1 MEQDILTGRTTNRW
15 TFIGQTTTNVVLSF
29 ATGIAFSTP
38 FVVTRQPK
46 QRCGGGPAL
55 RVLSI
60 GETDLDSADTVF
72 GAIKQARRTYS
83 GPSAAAGMTAGAY
96 LASLRQ
102 GRRVSDARLRLD
114 NRRRSRESSRRADA
128 VSIRIAGPG
137 LRQPEASGS

>member
-1 MEQDILTGRTTNRW
+1 MEQDILTGRTTNCW

-60 GETDLDSADTVF
+60 GETDT
-72 GAIKQARRTYS
+72 RTYS